1 MGSTLGDSMWKW
13 PLPIRSSMDG
23 NGYYFPTIPE
33 VEQTQAK
40 IEEEKQLGDVIYEP
54 DSKISK
60 EELQKYIQEC
70 LQEYQAAR

>member
-1 MGSTLGDSMWKW
+1 
-13 PLPIRSSMDG
+13 MDG

-54 DSKISK
+54 DSKISI

-70 LQEYQAAR
+70 LQE